1 MKTFV
6 FVIAMMGLS
15 LMQAQA
21 QKEIS
26 SEISDVV
33 VYLKGAQ
40 VTRTANVSVGP
51 GKSIL
56 LFKGLTPRLN
66 SNSLQVSTGTGIT
79 ILSVNHSI
87 DYLDSPK
94 SDELAKKLVN
104 RRDELQDSISLNK
117 NTRLI
122 YIKEQEM
129 LISNQSIGGQQTGV
143 NVEQLIRATDFFR
156 QRLTEIEK
164 NLFDNNRTTLEMQ
177 RRLDKINRQL
187 NELNA
192 QDDQPTSTIK
202 IAVSTNRTV
211 QAPVELTYTVRD
223 ARWQPFYDIRV
234 EDTDAPITLVYK
246 AKVFQSTNENWDN
259 VKLTLSTGNP
269 TISNYKPELQPWFL
283 YPAPVQ
289 MPKVM
294 KGINIVEDDVEL
306 YEEMVIEDKEEEA
319 RPIRIRGMSS
329 LGKQN
334 VTTIQ
339 QQTTT
344 AFEIQ
349 IPYTIPS
356 DNQGYDVAVSDH
368 QVKADFQYAT
378 VPKRSPHVY
387 LMAHIA
393 DWNELN
399 LLPGQ
404 ANIYFD
410 QTYQG
415 KTILNPFSSEDTL
428 NLSVGRD
435 PGIIVERELQKD
447 FSSKSLFGNNAKETK
462 AWKITVRNSKNTKA
476 SVLVED
482 QYPVSTNSDI
492 KVELEESN
500 GAKVNPQ
507 TGLLIWDLILA
518 PGETKELRFIYT
530 VRYPKEMDLIIE

>member
-1 MKTFV
+1 MKTIFV
-6 FVIAMMGLS
+6 LITLLSFSVI
-15 LMQAQA
+15 QAQE

-40 VTRTANVSVGP
+40 VTRTANISVGS
-51 GKSIL
+51 GKSTL

-66 SNSLQVSTGTGIT
+66 SNSLQVAAGNGIT

-87 DYLDSPK
+87 DYLESQK
-94 SDELAKKLVN
+94 SDALAQKLVN

-117 NTRLI
+117 NTRQI

-164 NLFDNNRTTLEMQ
+164 TLFENNRTTLEMQ

-192 QDDQPTSTIK
+192 RDDQPTSTIK
-202 IAVSTNRTV
+202 VTISTNRPV
-211 QAPVELTYTVRD
+211 SAPVELTYTVHD

-234 EDTDAPITLVYK
+234 KDTDEPVTLVYK
-246 AKVFQSTNENWDN
+246 AKVFQSTDENWHN
-259 VKLTLSTGNP
+259 VNLTLSTGNP

-283 YPAPVQ
+283 YPAPVR
-289 MPKVM
+289 MPEVM
-294 KGINIVEDDVEL
+294 ETMSIVEDDVEL
-306 YEEMVIEDKEEEA
+306 NEELVIEDKEEA
-319 RPIRIRGMSS
+319 RPIRIRGVSS

-334 VTTIQ
+334 VTTVQ

-387 LMAHIA
+387 LMAHIS
-393 DWNELN
+393 DWSELN

-415 KTILNPFSSEDTL
+415 KTVLNPYSSEDTL

-435 PGIIVERELQKD
+435 PGIIMERELQKD
-447 FSSKSLFGNNAKETK
+447 FSSKSFFGNNAKETK

-476 SVLVED
+476 TVMVED

-492 KVELEESN
+492 KVELEENS
-500 GAKVNPQ
+500 GAKVNPV
-507 TGLLIWDLILA
+507 TGMLNWTLHLA
-518 PGETKELRFIYT
+518 PGETKELQFIYT

>member
-1 MKTFV
+1 MKTILV
-6 FVIAMMGLS
+6 LITLMGFS
-15 LMQAQA
+15 MMQAQE

-40 VTRTANVSVGP
+40 VTRTANVSVGS

-66 SNSLQVSTGTGIT
+66 ANSLQVAAGNGIT

-87 DYLDSPK
+87 DYLKSQK
-94 SDELAKKLVN
+94 SDALAQKLVN
-104 RRDELQDSISLNK
+104 RRDELQDSIALNK
-117 NTRLI
+117 NSRQI
-122 YIKEQEM
+122 YIKEREM
-129 LISNQSIGGQQTGV
+129 LVSNQSIGGQQTGV
-143 NVEQLIRATDFFR
+143 NVEQLIKATDFFR
-156 QRLTEIEK
+156 QRLTEIEEK
-164 NLFDNNRTTLEMQ
+164 LFENNRTTLEMQ

-192 QDDQPTSTIK
+192 RDDQPTSTIK
-202 IAVSTNRTV
+202 VTISTNRNV
-211 QAPVELTYTVRD
+211 NAPVELTYTVRD

-234 EDTDAPITLVYK
+234 ENTDAPVTLVYK
-246 AKVFQSTNENWDN
+246 AKVFQSTDENWDN
-259 VKLTLSTGNP
+259 VNLTLSTGNP

-283 YPAPVQ
+283 YPGPVRR
-289 MPKVM
+289 PEVM
-294 KGINIVEDDVEL
+294 ASMNIVEDDVEL
-306 YEEMVIEDKEEEA
+306 DEELIIEDKEEKA
-319 RPIRIRGMSS
+319 RSVRIRGVSS

-344 AFEIQ
+344 AFKIQ

-387 LMAHIA
+387 LIAHIA
-393 DWNELN
+393 NWNELN
-399 LLPGQ
+399 LLTGQ

-415 KTILNPFSSEDTL
+415 KTVLNPYSSEDTL

-447 FSSKSLFGNNAKETK
+447 FSSKSFFGNNAKETK

-476 SVLVED
+476 SVIVED
-482 QYPVSTNSDI
+482 QYPISTNSDI
-492 KVELEESN
+492 KVELEKSD
-500 GAKVNPQ
+500 GAQVNPQ
-507 TGLLIWDLILA
+507 TGMLNWDLNLA

>member
-1 MKTFV
+1 MKTILV
-6 FVIAMMGLS
+6 LITLMGFS
-15 LMQAQA
+15 MMQAQE

-40 VTRTANVSVGP
+40 VTRTANVSVGS

-66 SNSLQVSTGTGIT
+66 ANSLQVAAGNGIT

-87 DYLDSPK
+87 DYLESQK
-94 SDELAKKLVN
+94 SDALAQKLVN
-104 RRDELQDSISLNK
+104 RRDELQDSIALNK
-117 NTRLI
+117 NSRQI
-122 YIKEQEM
+122 YIKEREM
-129 LISNQSIGGQQTGV
+129 LVSNQSIGGQQTGV
-143 NVEQLIRATDFFR
+143 NVEQLIKATDFFR

-164 NLFDNNRTTLEMQ
+164 KLFVNNRTTLEMQ

-192 QDDQPTSTIK
+192 RDDQPTSTIK
-202 IAVSTNRTV
+202 VTISTNRNV
-211 QAPVELTYTVRD
+211 NAPVELTYTVRD

-234 EDTDAPITLVYK
+234 ENTDAPVTLVYK
-246 AKVFQSTNENWDN
+246 AKVFQSTDENWDN
-259 VKLTLSTGNP
+259 VNLTLSTGNP

-283 YPAPVQ
+283 YPGPVRR
-289 MPKVM
+289 PEVM
-294 KGINIVEDDVEL
+294 ASMNIVEDDVEL
-306 YEEMVIEDKEEEA
+306 DEELIIEDKEEKA
-319 RPIRIRGMSS
+319 RSVRIRGVSS

-344 AFEIQ
+344 AFKIQ

-356 DNQGYDVAVSDH
+356 DNQGYDVAVSNH

-387 LMAHIA
+387 LIAHIA
-393 DWNELN
+393 NWNELN
-399 LLPGQ
+399 LLTGQ

-415 KTILNPFSSEDTL
+415 KTVLNPYSSEDTL

-447 FSSKSLFGNNAKETK
+447 FSSKSFFGNNAKETK

-476 SVLVED
+476 SVIMED
-482 QYPVSTNSDI
+482 QYPISTNSDI
-492 KVELEESN
+492 KVELEKSD
-500 GAKVNPQ
+500 GAQVNPQ
-507 TGLLIWDLILA
+507 TGMLNWDLNLA

>member
-6 FVIAMMGLS
+6 FILAMMSLS

-40 VTRTANVSVGP
+40 ITRTANVSAGP

-66 SNSLQVSTGTGIT
+66 SNSLQVAAGNGIT

-87 DYLDSPK
+87 DYLDSK
-94 SDELAKKLVN
+94 KTDALAQELVN

-122 YIKEQEM
+122 YIKEREM

-164 NLFDNNRTTLEMQ
+164 TLFENNRTTLEMQ

-211 QAPVELTYTVRD
+211 KAPVELTYTVRD

-234 EDTDAPITLVYK
+234 EDTDAPVTLVYK
-246 AKVFQSTNENWDN
+246 AKVFQSTDENWDN
-259 VKLTLSTGNP
+259 VNLTLSTGNP

-283 YPAPVQ
+283 YPAPVR
-289 MPKVM
+289 MPEVM
-294 KGINIVEDDVEL
+294 ETMSIVEDNVEL
-306 YEEMVIEDKEEEA
+306 NEELVIEDKEEA

-334 VTTIQ
+334 VTTVQ

-344 AFEIQ
+344 AFKIQ

-387 LMAHIA
+387 LIAHIS
-393 DWNELN
+393 DWSELN

-415 KTILNPFSSEDTL
+415 KTVLNPYSSEDTL
-428 NLSVGRD
+428 NLSIGRD
-435 PGIIVERELQKD
+435 PGIIVKRELQKD

-476 SVLVED
+476 TVMVED

-492 KVELEESN
+492 KVELEESR

-507 TGLLIWDLILA
+507 TGLLSWDLNLA

>member
-1 MKTFV
+1 MKTILV
-6 FVIAMMGLS
+6 LITLMGFS
-15 LMQAQA
+15 MMQAQE

-40 VTRTANVSVGP
+40 VTRTANVSVGS

-66 SNSLQVSTGTGIT
+66 ANSLQVAAGNGIT

-87 DYLDSPK
+87 DYLESQK
-94 SDELAKKLVN
+94 SDALAQKLVN
-104 RRDELQDSISLNK
+104 RRDELQDSIALNK
-117 NTRLI
+117 NSRQI
-122 YIKEQEM
+122 YIKEREM
-129 LISNQSIGGQQTGV
+129 LVSNQSIGGQQTGV
-143 NVEQLIRATDFFR
+143 NVEQLIKATDFFR
-156 QRLTEIEK
+156 QRLTEIEEK
-164 NLFDNNRTTLEMQ
+164 LFENNRTTLEMQ

-192 QDDQPTSTIK
+192 RDDQPTSTIK
-202 IAVSTNRTV
+202 VTISTNRNV
-211 QAPVELTYTVRD
+211 NAPVELTYTVRD

-234 EDTDAPITLVYK
+234 ENTDAPVTLVYK
-246 AKVFQSTNENWDN
+246 AKVFQSTDENWDN
-259 VKLTLSTGNP
+259 VNLTLSTGNP

-283 YPAPVQ
+283 YPGPVRR
-289 MPKVM
+289 PEVM
-294 KGINIVEDDVEL
+294 ASMNIVEDDVEL
-306 YEEMVIEDKEEEA
+306 DEELIIEDKEEKA
-319 RPIRIRGMSS
+319 RSVRIRGVSS

-344 AFEIQ
+344 AFKIQ

-387 LMAHIA
+387 LIAHIA
-393 DWNELN
+393 NWNELN
-399 LLPGQ
+399 LLTGQ

-415 KTILNPFSSEDTL
+415 KTVLNPYSSEDTL

-447 FSSKSLFGNNAKETK
+447 FSSKSFFGNNAKETK

-476 SVLVED
+476 SVIMED
-482 QYPVSTNSDI
+482 QYPISTNSDI
-492 KVELEESN
+492 KVELEKSD
-500 GAKVNPQ
+500 GAQVNPQ
-507 TGLLIWDLILA
+507 TGMLNWDLNLA

>member
-1 MKTFV
+1 MKTILV
-6 FVIAMMGLS
+6 LITLMGFS
-15 LMQAQA
+15 MMQAQE

-40 VTRTANVSVGP
+40 VTRTANVSVGS

-66 SNSLQVSTGTGIT
+66 ANSLQVAAGNGIT

-87 DYLDSPK
+87 DYLESQK
-94 SDELAKKLVN
+94 SDALAQKLVN
-104 RRDELQDSISLNK
+104 RRDELQDSIALNK
-117 NTRLI
+117 NSRQI
-122 YIKEQEM
+122 YIKEREM
-129 LISNQSIGGQQTGV
+129 LVSNQSIGGQQTGV
-143 NVEQLIRATDFFR
+143 NVEQLIKATDFFR
-156 QRLTEIEK
+156 QRLTEIEEK
-164 NLFDNNRTTLEMQ
+164 LFENNRTTLEMQ

-192 QDDQPTSTIK
+192 RDDQPTSTIK
-202 IAVSTNRTV
+202 VTISTNRNV
-211 QAPVELTYTVRD
+211 NAPVELTYTVRD

-234 EDTDAPITLVYK
+234 ENTDAPVTLVYK
-246 AKVFQSTNENWDN
+246 AKVFQSTDENWDN
-259 VKLTLSTGNP
+259 VNLTLSTGNP

-283 YPAPVQ
+283 YPAPAR
-289 MPKVM
+289 MPEM
-294 KGINIVEDDVEL
+294 METMSIVEDDVEL
-306 YEEMVIEDKEEEA
+306 FEKKKTTQEEA
-319 RPIRIRGMSS
+319 RPVRIRGSSS

-334 VTTIQ
+334 VNTVQ

-368 QVKADFQYAT
+368 QVKAGFQYAT

-387 LMAHIA
+387 LIAHIA
-393 DWNELN
+393 NWNELN
-399 LLPGQ
+399 LLTGQ

-415 KTILNPFSSEDTL
+415 KTVLNPYSSEDTL

-447 FSSKSLFGNNAKETK
+447 FSSKSFFGNNAKETK
-462 AWKITVRNSKNTKA
+462 AWKITVRNNKNTKA
-476 SVLVED
+476 SVIVED

-492 KVELEESN
+492 KVELEESS
-500 GAKVNPQ
+500 GAKVSPQ
-507 TGLLIWDLILA
+507 SGMLNWKLNLA
-518 PGETKELRFIYT
+518 PGETKELRFIYS